1 MKRGRF
7 KGIVQAVT
15 EFPVD
20 YSQSVIQLQA
30 KAPECLQQSESP
42 EFDLPDGSVRRTF
55 GLESGGEMEY
65 PECMRR
71 ESHSI
76 HSHFTRLD
84 SLMSGVVRRLAG
96 DTSWSSSKLQTRGNF
111 STLMYKVREWWE
123 ERLTS

>member
-1 MKRGRF
+1 M
-7 KGIVQAVT
+7 T

-30 KAPECLQQSESP
+30 KAPECLQQSQSP

-65 PECMRR
+65 PECIRR

-76 HSHFTRLD
+76 HSHFTTLD
-84 SLMSGVVRRLAG
+84 GLMSSLVTRLAG
-96 DTSWSSSKLQTRGNF
+96 DTSWSDTNTRTRGNF
-111 STLMYKVREWWE
+111 SAQMYKVRGREWFVGT
-123 ERLTS
+123 LTR